1 MSCASSPGHTFLLP
15 CSLGTRL
22 DDLCNSLFGLNTSRE
37 FNYISYTVDKAATV
51 DSTENGG
58 QRDSDKMDTT

>member
-1 MSCASSPGHTFLLP
+1 MLASSPGHTFLLP
-15 CSLGTRL
+15 CSLGMRL
-22 DDLCNSLFGLNTSRE
+22 DDLWNSLFGLNTSHE

-51 DSTENGG
+51 DSRENGG